1 MPETPDPVPTLIAL
15 AQVDP
20 PDAEVAALRDGFAA
34 QRSAIRA
41 LYAVT
46 EARYEEPALIFSARP

>member
-1 MPETPDPVPTLIAL
+1 MSETPDPVATLVAL

-20 PDAEVAALRDGFAA
+20 PEAEVAALRDGYAA
-34 QRSAIRA
+34 QRAAVRA

-46 EARYEEPALIFSARP
+46 DARYEEPALIFSARP